1 MAAPVLSPWDL
12 VEPSF
17 AEPSMYSDTLKV
29 DLLSGTFVL
38 LTHSSTT
45 RTLTPSRDDTTS
57 ARSHAGTPTVTAT
70 ATTDN
75 SDEATIVARIVGIG
89 DTCPTSGATVRVNIF
104 KSIKELR
111 GEVDGFVSP
120 SPLNHNHLRNI
131 IEVVQTTEVRS
142 VPISDIVNLS
152 FVFSIAMLLDPLSY
166 FVHTKE

>member
-38 LTHSSTT
+38 LNHSSAT

-104 KSIKELR
+104 KSIKALR
-111 GEVDGFVSP
+111 EEVDGFLSP
-120 SPLNHNHLRNI
+120 SPLNHNHLQNI
-131 IEVVQTTEVRS
+131 IEVVQTTEVQS